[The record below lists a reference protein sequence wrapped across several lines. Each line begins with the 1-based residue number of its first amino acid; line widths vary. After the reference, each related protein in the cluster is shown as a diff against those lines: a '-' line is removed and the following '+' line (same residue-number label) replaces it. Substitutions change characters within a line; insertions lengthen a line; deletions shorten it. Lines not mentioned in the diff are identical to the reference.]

1 MRIFTIDA
9 DNTIAVSTST
19 ERGSKSGAARFTN
32 EKQLAALAADW
43 PNGRLVEIWN
53 KLLGVRKIGKFTDR
67 QTGVRRIWRAIE
79 RLEPQVGAQATSDA
93 NKTGSR
99 GKAASQSEQPVVA
112 RADTKAAR
120 VIALLKQPAGATLKA
135 IMALTGWQSHSVRG
149 FITAHVRQKMSY
161 RVQSFT
167 RGGERVYRIHP
178 LWQSKR
184 NRIYESKR
192 RSV

>member
-9 DNTIAVSTST
+9 GNTIAVSTLT

-32 EKQLAALAADW
+32 QEQLRALAAHW
-43 PNGRLVEIWN
+43 PSGRLVEVWN
-53 KLLGVRKIGKFTDR
+53 NLPGVRKIGKFTDR

-79 RLEPQVGAQATSDA
+79 RLEPHAGVRAATGGD
-93 NKTGSR
+93 KTRSR

-112 RADTKAAR
+112 RANTKAAR

-149 FITAHVRQKMSY
+149 FITAHVRQKMNY
-161 RVQSFT
+161 RVESFK

-178 LWQSKR
+178 
-184 NRIYESKR
+184 
-192 RSV
+192 